1 MSAFPLTLERLALSR
16 LSSGVTAGVVLE
28 SLRARRQESGK
39 GNLALRLGGEE
50 APEAPE
56 SGDGLATLLLP
67 GAVVEL
73 SALPGAGALTL
84 ALRLLAEA
92 RQRAAAEGRPAW
104 LCAVDSTRTLHA
116 PAVAALGVELDKLVV
131 MQPPADRLLRTAVR
145 AARSGAFAGLLVD
158 ASGLADV
165 SDLVTGVRRLTL
177 AAEESQAVG
186 VIVTSSRA
194 RRGLPLPVAARALVE
209 SAPPPCSGDG
219 GSGRAGDDLHVR
231 FLRHRHG
238 PMPRLVLP
246 RVQPRMQPRTASG
259 AGSGGR

>member
-1 MSAFPLTLERLALSR
+1 MSAFPLALERLALTR
-16 LSSGVTAGVVLE
+16 PTASTVLE

-39 GNLALRLGGEE
+39 GNLALRLAGEE
-50 APEAPE
+50 AKEAGAQGE
-56 SGDGLATLLLP
+56 SRDELSPLLLP

-104 LCAVDSTRTLHA
+104 LCAVDPTRTLHA
-116 PAVAALGVELDKLVV
+116 PAVAALGVDLGRLVV
-131 MQPPADRLLRTAVR
+131 MQPPAERILRTAVR
-145 AARSGAFAGLLVD
+145 ATRSGAFAGLLVD

-209 SAPPPCSGDG
+209 SAPPPP

-246 RVQPRMQPRTASG
+246 RVQPCAAG
-259 AGSGGR
+259 ATGSGGR